1 MNQEVETIMQELES
15 LSNPSRIKHYK
26 KNNEPE
32 PFFGVMMGPLRK
44 LGKEQAKKTDLALA
58 LWASKNLDA
67 QLLSIMMMEPN
78 KLSEDEI
85 RGLVATTQSLMV
97 LDELVS
103 KVISKRRDAKSW
115 KEEFL
120 ASDSELLQR
129 LGWGLEV
136 RYIVSKKASQSELED
151 IFETIKKELKTAP
164 EQVQWT
170 MNRALVEI
178 GVTYD
183 EWTEECIDLGYELNV
198 LKGIPVPP
206 GCTSPFAPEWIT
218 VARKNKETRSRKIK
232 GK

>member
-1 MNQEVETIMQELES
+1 MNQEAQTILQELEG
-15 LSNPSRIKHYK
+15 LSNPSRIKHYQ

-44 LGKEQAKKTDLALA
+44 LGKEHTKKTGLALE

-67 QLLSIMMMEPN
+67 QLLAIMMMEPN
-78 KLSEDEI
+78 KLSEDDV
-85 RGLVATTQSLMV
+85 RNLVATTQSLTV
-97 LDELVS
+97 LDELIS
-103 KVISKRRDAKSW
+103 KVISKRDDAQTW

-120 ASDSELLQR
+120 ASDSELMQR

-136 RYIVSKKASQSELED
+136 RYIVSKKASQADLED
-151 IFETIKKELKTAP
+151 IFARIKRELQTAP
-164 EQVQWT
+164 ELVQWT

-183 EWTEECIDLGYELNV
+183 EWTDACIALGHELNV

-218 VARKNKETRSRKIK
+218 VARKNKEARARKTK
-232 GK
+232 K